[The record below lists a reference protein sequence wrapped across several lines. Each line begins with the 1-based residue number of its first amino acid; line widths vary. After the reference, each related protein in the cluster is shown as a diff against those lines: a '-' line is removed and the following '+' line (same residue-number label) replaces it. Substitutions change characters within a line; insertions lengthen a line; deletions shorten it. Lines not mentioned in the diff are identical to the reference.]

1 MNLILQR
8 WRLLTELRDRQI
20 HPKIQLLKNV
30 ECLEEIFQKN
40 LLQGVKW
47 TIFSAKGIRQTVK
60 L

>member
-47 TIFSAKGIRQTVK
+47 TIFSAKGIR
-60 L
+60 